1 MLTCIPDVLTQEDVA
16 LCRATLARA
25 EWEDGRATAGAQS
38 AMAKKNRQVRLD
50 SPHGREIGELILR
63 RLAGNALFL
72 SAALPKTIIP
82 PLFNLYGPG
91 ETFGIHVD
99 NAMRV
104 IPQTGERIRTDLS
117 ATLFL
122 ADPDSYEG
130 GELVIETPF
139 GGQDIK
145 LPAGHMVLYP
155 ATSLHEVLPVQSG
168 ERLCSFFWMQSM
180 VRDEGRRTML
190 FDLDQTIQQLAADL
204 GTESPHA
211 VRLTGIYH
219 NLIRAW
225 GEP

>member
-1 MLTCIPDVLTQEDVA
+1 MLICIPDILTQEEVA
-16 LCRATLARA
+16 HCRASLAVA
-25 EWEDGRATAGAQS
+25 DWEDGRTTAGVQS
-38 AMAKKNRQVRLD
+38 AMVKNNRQVRLD
-50 SPHGREIGELILR
+50 SAEGRDIGELILR
-63 RLAGNALFL
+63 RLAASPLFL

-91 ETFGIHVD
+91 QTFGTHVD
-99 NAMRV
+99 NAMRI
-104 IPQTGERIRTDLS
+104 IPQTGERFRTDLS

-122 ADPDSYEG
+122 TEPDEYEG

-155 ATSLHEVLPVQSG
+155 ATSLHQVLPVRAG

-180 VRDEGRRTML
+180 VRDEGQRTML
-190 FDLDQTIQQLAADL
+190 FDLDQTIQQLAAEYGNDN
-204 GTESPHA
+204 PHA

>member
-1 MLTCIPDVLTQEDVA
+1 VLICIPDILTQEEVA
-16 LCRATLARA
+16 HITATLSGAV
-25 EWEDGRATAGAQS
+25 WEDGRATAGVQS
-38 AMAKKNRQVRLD
+38 AMAKNNRQVRLD
-50 SPHGREIGELILR
+50 SPQGRDAGELILR
-63 RLAGNALFL
+63 RLATNPLFL
-72 SAALPKTIIP
+72 SAALPKTIVP

-91 ETFGIHVD
+91 ETFGTHVD
-99 NAMRV
+99 NAMRI

-122 ADPDSYEG
+122 AEPDSYEG

-139 GGQDIK
+139 GGQEIK

-155 ATSLHEVLPVQSG
+155 ATSLHQVLPVSAG

-180 VRDEGRRTML
+180 VRDEGQRTML
-190 FDLDQTIQQLAADL
+190 FDLDQTVQQLAAETGSDH
-204 GTESPHA
+204 PHV